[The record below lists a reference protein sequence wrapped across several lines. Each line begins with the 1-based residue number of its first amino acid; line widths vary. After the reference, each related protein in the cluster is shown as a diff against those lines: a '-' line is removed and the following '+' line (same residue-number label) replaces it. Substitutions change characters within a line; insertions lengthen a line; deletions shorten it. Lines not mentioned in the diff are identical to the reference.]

1 MICLVS
7 MSAGVSCR
15 AVQRVCGGSASS
27 RVEVRAAP
35 GETGR
40 GRGSGNRAC
49 SQHQREQAARNITRQ
64 HVFVSRTCVCVCGD
78 ANRRSRLLWKF
89 GCSSVSSCRL
99 RRTGSARLA
108 AATPRRSRPP
118 RAPGRRRRRAPPR
131 RPPSLLASCR
141 APPPLSPPPP
151 RVPGDV
157 GTRESGRYPR
167 APWPGRRGGRTAPGT
182 GVVGKG
188 RRSGSGPL
196 APDSKTK
203 S

>member
-78 ANRRSRLLWKF
+78 ANRRSLLWMLKRL
-89 GCSSVSSCRL
+89 GSSRG
-99 RRTGSARLA
+99 TPTLA
-108 AATPRRSRPP
+108 ARRGLLRP

-157 GTRESGRYPR
+157 GSRDVIPPCAVPPWGGAARRADRARDRGSRQGTAVRLRATR
-167 APWPGRRGGRTAPGT
+167 PGQ
-182 GVVGKG
+182 
-188 RRSGSGPL
+188 
-196 APDSKTK
+196 
-203 S
+203 

>member
-35 GETGR
+35 GETRR

-78 ANRRSRLLWKF
+78 ANRRSLLWMLKRL
-89 GCSSVSSCRL
+89 GSSR
-99 RRTGSARLA
+99 A
-108 AATPRRSRPP
+108 AARRRSRPP
-118 RAPGRRRRRAPPR
+118 RAPGRRRRLERRRGRAAPATPVAPRVLPCAAPPK
-131 RPPSLLASCR
+131 
-141 APPPLSPPPP
+141 PPPAACA
-151 RVPGDV
+151 RGR
-157 GTRESGRYPR
+157 RESGRYPR
-167 APWPGRRGGRTAPGT
+167 APCGRGGAGGRTAPGT
-182 GVVGKG
+182 GVVGKAKG